1 MDLPETFHPK
11 LRPQTSPCGVLGRR
25 SSAADDDQA
34 AADWDQAHGLGAAS
48 HERTAAVRAGTSLE
62 RMEISELR
70 DQTAEE
76 RDKAAQRR
84 DELSM
89 RRDELAELTEE
100 EAKELDRRDEIADR
114 YTVGVEELRARAQ
127 AVRIRAANDRVRAAR
142 HRKQAA
148 RDREQAARDREQAAY
163 ERTHAGTDELTGA
176 RRRGVGLEELENEI
190 QRARRTGQSLVAIYV
205 DVDGLKSVND
215 EQGHRAGDEMLR
227 SVVNGLC
234 DHLRPYDLII
244 RLGGDEFLC
253 VLPTGL
259 DEARLRVAGFR
270 SDLSES
276 VGASV
281 SVGFSELCDG
291 ETLQELIDR
300 ADHDL
305 LTTRKVRTG
314 FAPK

>member
-1 MDLPETFHPK
+1 MTVRPETARRATVP
-11 LRPQTSPCGVLGRR
+11 RPRLTA
-25 SSAADDDQA
+25 SSQR
-34 AADWDQAHGLGAAS
+34 WTAS
-48 HERTAAVRAGTSLE
+48 WPPATASTRAPT
-62 RMEISELR
+62 
-70 DQTAEE
+70 
-76 RDKAAQRR
+76 
-84 DELSM
+84 
-89 RRDELAELTEE
+89 ELT
-100 EAKELDRRDEIADR
+100 
-114 YTVGVEELRARAQ
+114 GAR
-127 AVRIRAANDRVRAAR
+127 
-142 HRKQAA
+142 
-148 RDREQAARDREQAAY
+148 
-163 ERTHAGTDELTGA
+163 TDELTGA

-227 SVVNGLC
+227 SVVNGLR

-314 FAPK
+314 FAPSSRQAARLMMSR

>member
-1 MDLPETFHPK
+1 MRERKRCASERRTTASE
-11 LRPQTSPCGVLGRR
+11 RPVT
-25 SSAADDDQA
+25 
-34 AADWDQAHGLGAAS
+34 
-48 HERTAAVRAGTSLE
+48 
-62 RMEISELR
+62 
-70 DQTAEE
+70 
-76 RDKAAQRR
+76 
-84 DELSM
+84 
-89 RRDELAELTEE
+89 
-100 EAKELDRRDEIADR
+100 
-114 YTVGVEELRARAQ
+114 
-127 AVRIRAANDRVRAAR
+127 R

-227 SVVNGLC
+227 SVVNGLR

-291 ETLQELIDR
+291 ETLQDEPYTYR
-300 ADHDL
+300 S
-305 LTTRKVRTG
+305 RTLSPRG
-314 FAPK
+314 YTLGSVEAPAP